1 MDIPT
6 NAFKRSLAEG
16 RRSIGFWLSLGSPA
30 VAELVAGVGYDWVL
44 VDTEHAPNE
53 LPDVIDQLRALEG
66 GTASPV
72 VRPAWNDPVLIKRL
86 LDAGAQSLLVPFVRN
101 AEEAA
106 RAVAATRYPPQG
118 IRGVATITRA
128 SRYGRVADY
137 VHRAQQ
143 ELCVVVQLETR
154 GALDE
159 LEAIAAVPGVDA
171 LFVGPSDLAA
181 DMGHVGEPGHPDVQ
195 AAIADACARC
205 ARLGKPLGTFAPFEA
220 DARRY
225 LGMGFR
231 FTAVA
236 NDAVVLR
243 RGAAETLD
251 SFRPSKGAGPARS

>member
-1 MDIPT
+1 MEIPK
-6 NAFKRSLAEG
+6 NAFKRALAEG
-16 RRSIGFWLSLGSPA
+16 RRPLGFWLSLGSPA
-30 VAELVAGVGYDWVL
+30 VAELVAGAGYDWVL
-44 VDTEHAPNE
+44 VDTEHSPNE

-86 LDAGAQSLLVPFVRN
+86 LDAGAQTLLVPFVRN
-101 AEEAA
+101 ADEAA

-137 VHRAQQ
+137 VHAAEA

-154 GALDE
+154 GALEE
-159 LEAIAAVPGVDA
+159 LEAIAGVPGVDA

-181 DMGHVGEPGHPDVQ
+181 DLGHLGEPAHPEVQ

-205 ARLGKPLGTFAPFEA
+205 ARLGKPLGTFAPIEA

-225 LGMGFR
+225 LDMGVR
-231 FTAVA
+231 FAAVGA
-236 NDAVVLR
+236 DAAVLR
-243 RGAAETLD
+243 RGAADVLEA
-251 SFRPSKGAGPARS
+251 FRQSER